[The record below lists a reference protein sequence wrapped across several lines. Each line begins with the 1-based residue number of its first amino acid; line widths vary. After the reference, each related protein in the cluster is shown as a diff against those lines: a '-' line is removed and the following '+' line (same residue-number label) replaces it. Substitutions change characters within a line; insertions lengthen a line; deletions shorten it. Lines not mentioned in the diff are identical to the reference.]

1 MLALAPAASAGSAAG
16 SVTIHSDAHQGTP
29 SRDVVYAVSGSVLT
43 ATAMMA
49 QLGPAV
55 ATPAT
60 RNTSTRYVGATIT
73 SAVRPLLT
81 TPCGDESDPSRI
93 SSWVSGASQPKA
105 AMSLELEF
113 DLLRGRGKAQFGVAD
128 TPNVY
133 ARSKFFAPGFVTHT
147 RTSNCLGNEQTEI
160 TALPVFSHSEDS
172 MFREDIGWWMLAHTW
187 PVVRTTSG
195 AWRIVGSIHLDADGF
210 EPPHTASL
218 NVTVAGTPVSLNAD
232 CRLPTTSDLK
242 RARTTTAA
250 KRITARAGFP
260 RVIIGSRRTAAVPKG
275 RWFIAE
281 RVGNG
286 NPRVCGTRLHLLRSR
301 GR

>member
-1 MLALAPAASAGSAAG
+1 
-16 SVTIHSDAHQGTP
+16 
-29 SRDVVYAVSGSVLT
+29 
-43 ATAMMA
+43 
-49 QLGPAV
+49 
-55 ATPAT
+55 
-60 RNTSTRYVGATIT
+60 
-73 SAVRPLLT
+73 
-81 TPCGDESDPSRI
+81 
-93 SSWVSGASQPKA
+93 
-105 AMSLELEF
+105 MSLELEF

-187 PVVRTTSG
+187 PVVRTTGG
-195 AWRIVGSIHLDADGF
+195 AWRIAGSIHLDADGW

-232 CRLPTTSDLK
+232 CRLPTPSDLK

-250 KRITARAGFP
+250 KRITARAGSEGDHRQP
-260 RVIIGSRRTAAVPKG
+260 AHRSRAEGPLVHRRTSRQRQSARVRHPAAPAAKP
-275 RWFIAE
+275 RPLRRHE
-281 RVGNG
+281 RGE
-286 NPRVCGTRLHLLRSR
+286 TRLDATRTAGIAVVPLLERLGCLPS
-301 GR
+301 GPV